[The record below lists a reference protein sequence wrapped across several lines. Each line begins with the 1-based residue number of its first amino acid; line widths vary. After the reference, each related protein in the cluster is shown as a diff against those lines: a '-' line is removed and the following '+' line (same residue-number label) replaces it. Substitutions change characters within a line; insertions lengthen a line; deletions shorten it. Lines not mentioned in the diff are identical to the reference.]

1 MNEDIQIYNLG
12 IGENDEKKLLN
23 INIES
28 SSSSINQINNKSNY
42 YNKKFKLLSFLY
54 PKIIT
59 DSINIEIISLDDFIF
74 KKKIFGIDLLKIDT
88 EGYEFSII
96 NGLLKNINKI
106 KVIHFEHHYD
116 DMVVKNYKFGDIH
129 SLLIKNNFKQYFKIK
144 MKFRKSF
151 EYIYYNK
158 SLINKK

>member
-1 MNEDIQIYNLG
+1 M
-12 IGENDEKKLLN
+12 EKKFSSRFKAYNSAIGDKNCNLDLN
-23 INIES
+23 FGSETSELASFSKDLDKLSFVNHK
-28 SSSSINQINNKSNY
+28 NNK
-42 YNKKFKLLSFLY
+42 KIEVKVITLDTFFEKFN
-54 PKIIT
+54 IT
-59 DSINIEIISLDDFIF
+59 YAE
-74 KKKIFGIDLLKIDT
+74 KGIDLLKIDT